1 MRTIFLLVAG
11 LLWSSQGSAQ
21 AAEEN
26 CPELPTGAAVAW
38 DVVHGPDF
46 VFCKAIRDSDGTQ
59 ALSVMLGPDPSFRPE
74 RGMREQTALID
85 GHKVRWYRGE
95 VATVREV
102 HVRETLVELGR
113 RSNAHIVV
121 RADSED
127 LLAQNQ
133 QLAEALRF
141 RATAVGGD

>member
-1 MRTIFLLVAG
+1 MRTMILLLAG
-11 LLWSSQGSAQ
+11 LLWSGHATAQ

-26 CPELPTGAAVAW
+26 CPELPTDAVVTW
-38 DVVHGPDF
+38 DVVQGRDF
-46 VFCKAIRDSDGTQ
+46 VFCKAIRDSDGSQ
-59 ALSVMLGPDPSFRPE
+59 ALSVMLGPDPAFRPE
-74 RGMREQTALID
+74 RGMREETALID